1 MKIIFSPT
9 KEFNLDNKINKN
21 WNISDYTQNIINIL
35 KKLSD
40 KELKDNLKIND
51 SILNKVKE
59 YISDFDTNKSY
70 EALYMYNGLSFRNL
84 EASSL
89 KDESIDYLNKNLII
103 LSTLY
108 GPISPN
114 TRIKPYRLDFQS
126 RLKIYNQSLNK
137 YWKTPF
143 NDAFSERETILNLA
157 SDEFSGLLYR
167 NKFNFID
174 FKFYEYDSKNDK
186 LKSHSTISKKARG
199 LMLRYLAYNKIEDL
213 NLIKNFEYDNYE
225 YSNESSPNNYI
236 FIKNI

>member
-84 EASSL
+84 AVSYTHL
-89 KDESIDYLNKNLII
+89 
-103 LSTLY
+103 TL
-108 GPISPN
+108 P
-114 TRIKPYRLDFQS
+114 TTPYV
-126 RLKIYNQSLNK
+126 
-137 YWKTPF
+137 
-143 NDAFSERETILNLA
+143 
-157 SDEFSGLLYR
+157 
-167 NKFNFID
+167 
-174 FKFYEYDSKNDK
+174 
-186 LKSHSTISKKARG
+186 
-199 LMLRYLAYNKIEDL
+199 
-213 NLIKNFEYDNYE
+213 
-225 YSNESSPNNYI
+225 
-236 FIKNI
+236 